1 MNINALISTFE
12 TRISMEGILKQSRQS
27 LEEYINPDLIKI
39 DEQIPKQILKD
50 AKGIVILTIVKTGLI
65 INGSVG
71 TGIVLIKQDNQSQDN
86 QSQDNQ
92 SQDNQSQEGQR
103 WSGPSAVGMCGLS
116 IGLQLGLEQID
127 VIIVLN
133 TDESVQQFMKSNQVT
148 LGGEASIS
156 VGPIGRDAE
165 VAIGL
170 TTRGIEP
177 MYSYSKSK
185 GLYAGLSV
193 EGKIL
198 ILREACNYKFY
209 NQIVPVRQ
217 ILSNNNVQVPPN
229 EDLTRIYEILN
240 TYC

>member
-1 MNINALISTFE
+1 MNINGLISTFE
-12 TRISMEGILKQSRQS
+12 TRVSMEGILKQSRQS
-27 LEEYINPDLIKI
+27 LEEYINPALIKV

-71 TGIVLIKQDNQSQDN
+71 TGIILIKQVSQSQDN
-86 QSQDNQ
+86 QSQDNE
-92 SQDNQSQEGQR
+92 SQEGQR

-116 IGLQLGLEQID
+116 IGLQLGLEKVD

-133 TDESVQQFMKSNQVT
+133 TDDAVQQFMKSNQVT

-165 VAIGL
+165 VSLGL
-170 TTRGIEP
+170 TTRGVEP

-198 ILREACNYKFY
+198 MLREACNYKFY
-209 NQIVPVRQ
+209 NQIIPVRQ
-217 ILSNNNVQVPPN
+217 ILNNNVQVPSN

-240 TYC
+240 THC

>member
-12 TRISMEGILKQSRQS
+12 TRVSMEGILKQSRQS
-27 LEEYINPDLIKI
+27 LEEYINPDLIKV

-86 QSQDNQ
+86 QSQ
-92 SQDNQSQEGQR
+92 EGQR

-116 IGLQLGLEQID
+116 IGLQLGLEKID

-133 TDESVQQFMKSNQVT
+133 TDEAVQQFMKSNQVT

>member
-12 TRISMEGILKQSRQS
+12 TRVSMEGILKQSRQS
-27 LEEYINPDLIKI
+27 LEEYINPDLIKV

-86 QSQDNQ
+86 QSQ
-92 SQDNQSQEGQR
+92 EGQR

-116 IGLQLGLEQID
+116 IGLQLGLEKID

-133 TDESVQQFMKSNQVT
+133 TDEAVQQFMKSNQVT

-217 ILSNNNVQVPPN
+217 ILSNNNIQVPPN

>member
-1 MNINALISTFE
+1 MNINGLISTFE
-12 TRISMEGILKQSRQS
+12 SRVSMEGILKQSRQS
-27 LEEYINPDLIKI
+27 LEEYINPDLIKV
-39 DEQIPKQILKD
+39 DEQIPKQILKN
-50 AKGIVILTIVKTGLI
+50 AKGIVILTIVKTGLL

-71 TGIVLIKQDNQSQDN
+71 TGIILIKQDNQSE
-86 QSQDNQ
+86 
-92 SQDNQSQEGQR
+92 EGRQ
-103 WSGPSAVGMCGLS
+103 WSGPSAIGMCGLS
-116 IGLQLGLEQID
+116 IGLQLGLEKVD

-133 TDESVQQFMKSNQVT
+133 TDDAVQQFMKSNQVT

-165 VAIGL
+165 VSLGL
-170 TTRGIEP
+170 TTRGVEP

-198 ILREACNYKFY
+198 MLREACNYKFY
-209 NQIVPVRQ
+209 NQIIPVRQ
-217 ILSNNNVQVPPN
+217 ILNNNVQVPSN

-240 TYC
+240 THC

>member
-1 MNINALISTFE
+1 MNINGLISTFE
-12 TRISMEGILKQSRQS
+12 TRVSMEGILKQSRQS
-27 LEEYINPDLIKI
+27 LEEYINPALIKV

-50 AKGIVILTIVKTGLI
+50 AKGIVILTIIKTGLI
-65 INGSVG
+65 INGSMG
-71 TGIVLIKQDNQSQDN
+71 TGIILIKQDNQSQDN
-86 QSQDNQ
+86 QL
-92 SQDNQSQEGQR
+92 QEGQQ

-116 IGLQLGLEQID
+116 IGLQLGLEKVD

-133 TDESVQQFMKSNQVT
+133 TDDAVQQFMKSNQVT

-156 VGPIGRDAE
+156 VGPVGRDAE
-165 VAIGL
+165 VALGL
-170 TTRGIEP
+170 TTRGVEP

-198 ILREACNYKFY
+198 MLREACNYKFY
-209 NQIVPVRQ
+209 NQIIPVRQ
-217 ILSNNNVQVPPN
+217 ILSNNNVQIPPN

-240 TYC
+240 THC

>member
-12 TRISMEGILKQSRQS
+12 TRVSMEGILKQSRQS

-86 QSQDNQ
+86 QSQ
-92 SQDNQSQEGQR
+92 EGQR

-116 IGLQLGLEQID
+116 IGLQLGLEKID

-133 TDESVQQFMKSNQVT
+133 TDEAVQQFMKSNQVT

>member
-1 MNINALISTFE
+1 MNINGLISTFE
-12 TRISMEGILKQSRQS
+12 TRVSMEGILKQSRQS
-27 LEEYINPDLIKI
+27 LEEYINPALIKV

-50 AKGIVILTIVKTGLI
+50 AKGIVILTIIKTGLI

-71 TGIVLIKQDNQSQDN
+71 TGIILIKQDNQSQ
-86 QSQDNQ
+86 
-92 SQDNQSQEGQR
+92 EGQQ

-116 IGLQLGLEQID
+116 IGLQLGLEKVD

-133 TDESVQQFMKSNQVT
+133 TDDAVQQFMKSNQVT

-156 VGPIGRDAE
+156 VGPVGRDAE
-165 VAIGL
+165 VALGL
-170 TTRGIEP
+170 TTRGVEP

-198 ILREACNYKFY
+198 MLREACNYKFY
-209 NQIVPVRQ
+209 NQIIPVRQ
-217 ILSNNNVQVPPN
+217 ILSNNVEVPEN
-229 EDLTRIYEILN
+229 EDLTKIYQLLN
-240 TYC
+240 IHC

>member
-1 MNINALISTFE
+1 MNINGLISTFE
-12 TRISMEGILKQSRQS
+12 TRVSMEGILKQSRQS
-27 LEEYINPDLIKI
+27 LEEYINPALIKV

-71 TGIVLIKQDNQSQDN
+71 TGIILIKQVS
-86 QSQDNQ
+86 Q
-92 SQDNQSQEGQR
+92 SQDNQSQEGQQ
-103 WSGPSAVGMCGLS
+103 WSGPSAVGTCGLS
-116 IGLQLGLEQID
+116 IGLQLGLEKVD

-133 TDESVQQFMKSNQVT
+133 TDDAVQQFMKSNQVT

-156 VGPIGRDAE
+156 IGPVGRDAE
-165 VAIGL
+165 VALGL
-170 TTRGIEP
+170 TTRGVEP

-198 ILREACNYKFY
+198 MLREACNYKFY
-209 NQIVPVRQ
+209 NKIIPVRQ
-217 ILSNNNVQVPPN
+217 ILSNNDVQVPEN

-240 TYC
+240 THC

>member
-12 TRISMEGILKQSRQS
+12 TRVSMEGILKQSRQS

-86 QSQDNQ
+86 QSQ
-92 SQDNQSQEGQR
+92 EGQR

-116 IGLQLGLEQID
+116 IGLQLGLEKID

-133 TDESVQQFMKSNQVT
+133 TDEAVQQFMKSNQIT

>member
-1 MNINALISTFE
+1 MNINGLISTFE
-12 TRISMEGILKQSRQS
+12 TRVSMEGILKQSRQS
-27 LEEYINPDLIKI
+27 LEEYINPALIKV

-71 TGIVLIKQDNQSQDN
+71 TGIILIKQDNQSQDN
-86 QSQDNQ
+86 E
-92 SQDNQSQEGQR
+92 SQDNQSQEGQQ

-116 IGLQLGLEQID
+116 IGLQLGLEKVD

-133 TDESVQQFMKSNQVT
+133 TDDAVQQFMKSNQVT

-156 VGPIGRDAE
+156 VGPVGRDAE
-165 VAIGL
+165 VALGL
-170 TTRGIEP
+170 TTRGVEP

-198 ILREACNYKFY
+198 MLREACNYKFY
-209 NQIVPVRQ
+209 NQIIPVRQ
-217 ILSNNNVQVPPN
+217 ILSNNNVQIPPN

-240 TYC
+240 THC

>member
-1 MNINALISTFE
+1 MNINGLISTFE
-12 TRISMEGILKQSRQS
+12 TRVSMEGILKQSRQS
-27 LEEYINPDLIKI
+27 LEEYINPALIKV

-71 TGIVLIKQDNQSQDN
+71 TGIILIKQVSQSQDN
-86 QSQDNQ
+86 QSQDNV
-92 SQDNQSQEGQR
+92 SQEGQR

-116 IGLQLGLEQID
+116 IGLQLGLEKVD

-133 TDESVQQFMKSNQVT
+133 TDDAVQQFMKSNQVT

-156 VGPIGRDAE
+156 VGPVGRDAE
-165 VAIGL
+165 VALGL
-170 TTRGIEP
+170 TTRGVEP

-198 ILREACNYKFY
+198 MLREACNYKFY
-209 NQIVPVRQ
+209 NQIIPVRQ
-217 ILSNNNVQVPPN
+217 ILSNDNVQIPPN

-240 TYC
+240 THC